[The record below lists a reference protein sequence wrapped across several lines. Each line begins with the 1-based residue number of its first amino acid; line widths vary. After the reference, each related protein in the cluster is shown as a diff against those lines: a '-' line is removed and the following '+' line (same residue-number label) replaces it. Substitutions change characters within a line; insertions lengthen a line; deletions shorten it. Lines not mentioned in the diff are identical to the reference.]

1 MADAL
6 HMIRQ
11 KKLALEERIKTL
23 NLTIETSKI
32 ELEEC
37 TAKKYDVFLR
47 ELHISEI
54 YRLAK
59 LHFPR
64 LRREKIQEL
73 DLKDTLELDKW
84 IDRAKSSESLKA
96 IVDAIQE
103 LEKYQ
108 PIDIRGNLYA
118 LVQRIISGGAYHGKK
133 K

>member
-6 HMIRQ
+6 VMARER
-11 KKLALEERIKTL
+11 KKALDERMKTL
-23 NLTIETSKI
+23 VTTIETSAI

-37 TAKKYDVFLR
+37 RAKMFEVSLR

-64 LRREKIQEL
+64 LHRSNVPDL
-73 DLKDTLELDKW
+73 DLKDILELDKW
-84 IDRAKSSESLKA
+84 IGRARSADGLKA
-96 IVDAIQE
+96 IVDALQE
-103 LEKYQ
+103 MDKYQ

-118 LVQRIISGGAYHGKK
+118 LVQRIIIGGPFHGKK